1 MVWGSVVPAI
11 SLYSADRSRLRLAFL
26 NNTESLKLAGKKKK
40 SQGYCLTKK
49 TKQNKKASKYILKT
63 AAVAFRVCVGN
74 GVILILI
81 SFLTAGFVVHVKIGT
96 ALQWEWEVVP
106 TRPPCSLV
114 LSGALS
120 DGKVGGSPRGFFW
133 AGDPEPLWPPGSP
146 QAVAERQNCFGD
158 ACAAPAQGAQGR
170 AAFPGLPAPS
180 SALPLP
186 PFPPKS
192 PFPQSKPVFPSRSL
206 NQSDV
211 SPFPQPTR

>member
-1 MVWGSVVPAI
+1 MCGKRSNPNLNLI
-11 SLYSADRSRLRLAFL
+11 FDR
-26 NNTESLKLAGKKKK
+26 
-40 SQGYCLTKK
+40 
-49 TKQNKKASKYILKT
+49 
-63 AAVAFRVCVGN
+63 RVCSSRKNWQSSEMGM
-74 GVILILI
+74 G
-81 SFLTAGFVVHVKIGT
+81 G
-96 ALQWEWEVVP
+96 VP

-114 LSGALS
+114 LSGAVGEAGGSGALS
-120 DGKVGGSPRGFFW
+120 DGKVGGSPCGFFW
-133 AGDPEPLWPPGSP
+133 AGDPGPLWPPSSP
-146 QAVAERQNCFGD
+146 QAVTERQNCFGD

-192 PFPQSKPVFPSRSL
+192 PFPQSKPVFPSQSL